1 VRRFLSVAAIA
12 VASGLVMTMHDALA
26 DQALA
31 ERCSAL
37 NVRLAKL
44 NCKDGLREVETLLVD
59 TRAVFD
65 DFPHQLKENRE
76 GVTALASVLK
86 QSTSLAQ
93 DCLVKHVSE
102 KRPFDQAYI
111 VLVELHSHLERWIHH
126 KWQMPA
132 DFSQRFHAQLKEKR
146 VKAVKALQSVS
157 KTW

>member
-1 VRRFLSVAAIA
+1 MA
-12 VASGLVMTMHDALA
+12 MHEALA
-26 DQALA
+26 DQGLA
-31 ERCSAL
+31 ERCAAL
-37 NVRLAKL
+37 NVRLVKL
-44 NCKDGLREVETLLVD
+44 NCKDGLREVKTLLVD

-65 DFPHQLKENRE
+65 DFPHQLRANRE

-111 VLVELHSHLERWIHH
+111 ALVELHSDMERWINH

-132 DFSQRFHAQLKEKR
+132 DFAQRFHAQLNEKHG
-146 VKAVKALQSVS
+146 KALEALQLMSN
-157 KTW
+157 TW